1 MTVQDFMLVSGVPMS
16 LKGYDLLKEAIEIN
30 IEEQVKPIPIM
41 AVYEDIARKHNANA
55 YTVERNIRTAIRK
68 GYPNLDADIKE
79 KLFRNAERVASGN
92 YIKTISYAIRNNL
105 I

>member
-1 MTVQDFMLVSGVPMS
+1 MTVQDFMLVSGVPMH
-16 LKGYDLLKEAIEIN
+16 LTGYELLKEAIEIS
-30 IEEQVKPIPIM
+30 IEEPVKPIM

-55 YTVERNIRTAIRK
+55 CTAERNIRTAIQK
-68 GYPNLDADIKE
+68 GYPNLDADTKK
-79 KLFRNAERVASGN
+79 KLFYNAERVATGN